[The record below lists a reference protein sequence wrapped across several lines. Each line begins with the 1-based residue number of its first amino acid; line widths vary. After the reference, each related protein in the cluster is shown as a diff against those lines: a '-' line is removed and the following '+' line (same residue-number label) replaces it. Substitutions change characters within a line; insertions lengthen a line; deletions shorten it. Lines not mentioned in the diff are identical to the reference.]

1 VFLLYAVLIGLA
13 AGLLLGGRPGRLA
26 EIPLRWTWLI
36 VAGMVIQGLLYSD
49 PVSQRV
55 AQVGPAVGPAIY
67 VASMAMVL
75 AAVIRNARIPG
86 LVLVAIGGALNLAA
100 IVANGGFMPASLA
113 ALGSHV
119 PPPGS
124 GYSNS
129 VVLANPALA
138 PLTDIFAL
146 PDWLPAGN
154 VFSIGDIFIAV
165 GIAAAIV
172 IQMRRRPGVPE
183 PEVSEPPS
191 PMPEVPSPAMPGRA
205 RCGPTTPPSGTRH

>member
-1 VFLLYAVLIGLA
+1 VFLLYAVLVGLA

-26 EIPLRWTWLI
+26 EVPLRWTWLI

-86 LVLVAIGGALNLAA
+86 LALVAIGGALNLAA

-165 GIAAAIV
+165 GIGAAIV
-172 IQMRRRPGVPE
+172 VQMRRRP
-183 PEVSEPPS
+183 EVSRPLSEMPLVTSPPI
-191 PMPEVPSPAMPGRA
+191 PGPA
-205 RCGPTTPPSGTRH
+205 RCGPTTPPTGTRH